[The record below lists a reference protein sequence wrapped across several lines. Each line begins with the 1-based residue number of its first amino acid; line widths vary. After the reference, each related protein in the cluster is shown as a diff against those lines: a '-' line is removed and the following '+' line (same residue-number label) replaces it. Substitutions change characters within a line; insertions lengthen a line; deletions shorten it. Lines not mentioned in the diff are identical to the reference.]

1 MYFPWW
7 KWPFSSRSPP
17 SMKKHSGAMHS
28 LYWKWPFSSRSP
40 PSLICYLKT
49 KNVSIFKAL
58 IKKNTPTIRLS
69 TGRNAFPLM
78 KMVIFFKI
86 APTFYKRISFYKRI
100 YNRKYFYKL
109 IFYRAQG
116 ISLTENSHFLQD
128 RPHPFIKGN
137 PFIKEFI
144 IRNTFIKGFSTGHKA
159 FPLLKMAIFF
169 KIAPTFL

>member
-1 MYFPWW
+1 MY
-7 KWPFSSRSPP
+7 R
-17 SMKKHSGAMHS
+17 
-28 LYWKWPFSSRSP
+28 
-40 PSLICYLKT
+40 
-49 KNVSIFKAL
+49 SIFKAL
-58 IKKNTPTIRLS
+58 IKKNTPTVRLS
-69 TGRNAFPLM
+69 TGRNAFPVL

-116 ISLTENSHFLQD
+116 ISFTENGHFLQD

-144 IRNTFIKGFSTGHKA
+144 IGNTFIEGFSTGHKA
-159 FPLLKMAIFF
+159 FPLLKIAIFF
-169 KIAPTFL
+169 KIAPILS